1 MSNTVPPVPYK
12 SPMINAE
19 GFLTSPWDKWFRE
32 LFLRIGQSIAPSNL
46 ELSVQ
51 LGDVPNLQSQLDDIS
66 DELSAIDDDVQRIA
80 QGRAL

>member
-12 SPMINAE
+12 SPMINNE

-32 LFLRIGQSIAPSNL
+32 VFVRIGQNIAPSNT
-46 ELSVQ
+46 EISVQ
-51 LGDVPNLQSQLDDIS
+51 LEDLPDIQSQIDVIS
-66 DELSAIDDDVQRIA
+66 AELSAIDDDVQRIA